1 MNIAFFGVGNMGGP
15 MAANLIQAG
24 HTVRVFDLLPAL
36 VEAAVASGAT
46 AAASPREAVTGAEV
60 VISMLPSA
68 AAAQGLYL
76 GDGAADAGILDAID
90 PAALIVDCSTI
101 DAATSRAL
109 AARADELGRVL
120 IDAPVSG
127 GVGGARAGTL
137 TFICGGPAEAVER
150 ARPLLET
157 MGRNVFHAGDSGAGQ
172 TAKICNNMLLG
183 ILMAGTA
190 EALQLGVD
198 NGLDPAVLSAIM
210 AESSGS
216 NWALKVYN
224 PWPGVMPE
232 APASHDYQG
241 GFGVAL
247 MNKDL
252 RLAQEAALR
261 SRSTTPLGALAKS
274 LYGFHAAAGGE
285 GYDFS
290 SIQRFYA
297 RGHEPSGQA

>member
-15 MAANLIQAG
+15 MAANLVKAG

-36 VEAAVASGAT
+36 VEAAVASGAS
-46 AAASPREAVTGAEV
+46 AAATPQEAATGAEV

-76 GDGAADAGILDAID
+76 GAGAADAGLLEMID
-90 PAALIVDCSTI
+90 PATLIIDCSTI

-109 AARADELGRVL
+109 ATRAGELGRVML
-120 IDAPVSG
+120 DAPVSG

-150 ARPLLET
+150 A
-157 MGRNVFHAGDSGAGQ
+157 GRCWRRWGATSSMPATAAPGQ

-198 NGLDPAVLSAIM
+198 NGLDPPCSRR
-210 AESSGS
+210 S
-216 NWALKVYN
+216 
-224 PWPGVMPE
+224 WPRV
-232 APASHDYQG
+232 PAATG
-241 GFGVAL
+241 
-247 MNKDL
+247 
-252 RLAQEAALR
+252 R
-261 SRSTTPLGALAKS
+261 SRSTTPGP
-274 LYGFHAAAGGE
+274 G
-285 GYDFS
+285 
-290 SIQRFYA
+290 
-297 RGHEPSGQA
+297 